1 MKVESGTEIALVG
14 QRVEI
19 IMIVVVLICEWLQ
32 CWSAHCG
39 IIRGGVTCKVMM
51 SNKTIFGLVQCYRA

>member
-1 MKVESGTEIALVG
+1 MKVESGSEIALVG

-19 IMIVVVLICEWLQ
+19 IMIVVVLICAFQ
-32 CWSAHCG
+32 RWSAHCG